1 MRRYISTSG
10 RQKKKTLH
18 AYLEYTDIAR
28 EEARDH
34 PNIIKNIIAH
44 CLPAQQLLWPA
55 SPSARRNRPI
65 APGVYY
71 PPSRA
76 ASNTRHTS
84 FHFAGPVLRHRVS
97 SRGDIAGHWLQ
108 LAIARDVSFARS
120 ATRPGKGMPQSQL
133 LRRLFPPMYRLSGC
147 LLMMI
152 PSMLSLL
159 VDYHLFA
166 CLTPT
171 LGLLLVYFLSS
182 VSSA

>member
-1 MRRYISTSG
+1 
-10 RQKKKTLH
+10 
-18 AYLEYTDIAR
+18 
-28 EEARDH
+28 
-34 PNIIKNIIAH
+34 
-44 CLPAQQLLWPA
+44 
-55 SPSARRNRPI
+55 
-65 APGVYY
+65 V
-71 PPSRA
+71 
-76 ASNTRHTS
+76 
-84 FHFAGPVLRHRVS
+84 
-97 SRGDIAGHWLQ
+97 
-108 LAIARDVSFARS
+108 
-120 ATRPGKGMPQSQL
+120 PQPQL